1 MPALDISPSHRTYD
15 SHRERQRH
23 RILDAAERLFDERGI
38 DRVTMADIISA
49 AGIRAST
56 MYQYFSNK
64 DDVVWAILG
73 DLFADSA
80 VRAKQAMETGKTA
93 LGRISA
99 LLEFMADGLTK
110 NPAKVRFVAQFD
122 AMYARHWTAE
132 RLLSLEAQIS
142 PQGFQSFSALIHDGI
157 ADGSL
162 RPDLDPD
169 LTMHAVINA
178 VIGAQR
184 RLASLGNRVEL
195 EYGKPIDSLFRETIR
210 IILFGLRAT
219 ETPRATRTPKRPQRK
234 SAKAASPRSHTDQ
247 ELATG
252 QSGSRSVLRDFHKR
266 KRPS

>member
-1 MPALDISPSHRTYD
+1 MPTLDVSPSRRTYD

-23 RILDAAERLFDERGI
+23 RILDAAEKLFDERGI
-38 DRVTMADIISA
+38 DRVTIADIVSA

-73 DLFADSA
+73 DQFADSA
-80 VRAKQAMETGKTA
+80 VRAKQAMESGKTA
-93 LGRISA
+93 LDKIAA
-99 LLEFMADGLTK
+99 LLEFMADGLTES
-110 NPAKVRFVAQFD
+110 PTKVRFVAQFD

-132 RLLSLEAQIS
+132 RLLSLEARIS
-142 PQGFQSFSALIHDGI
+142 PRGFRSFSVLIHDGI

-184 RLASLGNRVEL
+184 RLASLGSRVEL
-195 EYGKPIDSLFRETIR
+195 EYGKPIDALFRETIR
-210 IILFGLRAT
+210 IILLGLRAPDSVGA
-219 ETPRATRTPKRPQRK
+219 PRSPKRLQPK
-234 SAKAASPRSHTDQ
+234 
-247 ELATG
+247 
-252 QSGSRSVLRDFHKR
+252 KR
-266 KRPS
+266 RHS